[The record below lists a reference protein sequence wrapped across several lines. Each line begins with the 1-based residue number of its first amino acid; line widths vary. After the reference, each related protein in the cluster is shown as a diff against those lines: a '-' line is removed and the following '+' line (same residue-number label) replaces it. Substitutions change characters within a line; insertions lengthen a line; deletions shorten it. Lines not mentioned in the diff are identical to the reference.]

1 VTNPIFEAAGAW
13 DLIFDISGAR
23 VVVHKDIHMNVPATS
38 TSSLPPML
46 RAGAFQGQAPIN
58 GEDDREKKSDYVGKA
73 DNPDNMF
80 MEDASLFSFVVQ
92 FPAEGLFV

>member
-80 MEDASLFSFVVQ
+80 MEDASLFSFMVQ